1 MAKPKTIIDR
11 LRHAWPRVQL
21 DAMVEVALLLEGRVE
36 EEGNCL
42 LWTGAFCTRGPV
54 VTVAQVQYSLRK
66 IVWEQKNGTP
76 FPAEKVAT
84 VSCGN
89 PRCLEHVQAKTWS
102 QLNSRPTS
110 ISHRMRTA
118 LARRKGS
125 KLTDEAVSDI
135 RYGSDKPPEA
145 AARHGCSVAYV
156 YMIRRDHSRK
166 DYSSPFR
173 GLFKEA
179 A

>member
-1 MAKPKTIIDR
+1 MSASD
-11 LRHAWPRVQL
+11 
-21 DAMVEVALLLEGRVE
+21 LLMYKVRARTV

-54 VTVAQVQYSLRK
+54 ATVAQVQYPLRK
-66 IVWEQKNGTP
+66 VVWEQKNGQP
-76 FPAEKVAT
+76 FPADKVAT
-84 VSCGN
+84 VTCGN
-89 PRCLEHVQAKTWS
+89 PRCLEHVVARTWS

-110 ISHRMRTA
+110 ISHRIKTA

-125 KLTDEAVSDI
+125 KLTDEAVNDI
-135 RYGSDKPPEA
+135 RYGSDKPPIA

-156 YMIRRDHSRK
+156 YMIRRDQCRK